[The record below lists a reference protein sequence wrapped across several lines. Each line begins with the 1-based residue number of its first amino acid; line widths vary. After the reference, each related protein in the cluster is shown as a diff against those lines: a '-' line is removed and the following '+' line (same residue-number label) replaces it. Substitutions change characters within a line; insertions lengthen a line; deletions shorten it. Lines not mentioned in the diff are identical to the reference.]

1 MAEVKS
7 TQTTNVAAGYRNP
20 VNTDS
25 HSGRLRAFYARY
37 VQGAATQAISD
48 TIYLGDLPKGARIG
62 KDWNVN
68 CSTGTATGTIHIGL
82 RKKSDGTVID
92 ADGIAVS
99 VDVAAAGYKDA
110 NTGALIAAGAE
121 YVTTE
126 AVEVYATINVAV
138 FAAAQAMTVSG
149 SYVQD

>member
-7 TQTTNVAAGYRNP
+7 TQTTTVGNGYKLLP
-20 VNTDS
+20 HADG
-25 HSGRLRAFYARY
+25 GRKRSFYARY
-37 VQGAATQAISD
+37 AAPASTQAIGD

-62 KDWNVN
+62 KDWLVN
-68 CSTGTATGTIHIGL
+68 CSAGTASCTLHIGL

-110 NTGALIAAGAE
+110 NTGALIAAGEE

-138 FAAAQAMTVSG
+138 LAASQKLTFEG

>member
-7 TQTTNVAAGYRNP
+7 TQMTAVAAGSKLLP
-20 VNTDS
+20 GEDG
-25 HSGRLRAFYARY
+25 GRKRQFYARY

-48 TIYLGDLPKGARIG
+48 TIYLGDLPKGARIN
-62 KDWNVN
+62 KDWLVN
-68 CSTGTATGTIHIGL
+68 LSTGTASCTLHIGL
-82 RKKSDGTVID
+82 RAKDGTVID

-99 VDVAAAGYKDA
+99 LEAATAGYKMA
-110 NTGALIAAGAE
+110 NTGALLTTGAE

-138 FAAAQAMTVSG
+138 LAANQKITVEG